1 MSADLTHKIDE
12 IHEMAARTSQDVV
25 WIREGMT
32 ATAERIDK
40 HAERISSVE
49 KTVSHAAGR
58 SSAIGAL
65 AGAIVSG
72 IGTFLIAHKI
82 T

>member
-1 MSADLTHKIDE
+1 MSADLARKIDE

-32 ATAERIDK
+32 STAERIDK

-49 KTVSHAAGR
+49 KTVSHTAGR

-72 IGTFLIAHKI
+72 IGTFLIGHKI